1 MTHLRRQKVD
11 GIADSLPPLAVDDP
25 DGDAELLVLGW
36 GSTAGTIRAAVQ
48 RARAGGI
55 RIASAHLRWLNP
67 MPSNTGEVLR
77 RYPKVLIPEINEGQL
92 AMLVR
97 ARFLID
103 ARSFSRV
110 QGRPLWADELDEAIE
125 EAIRG

>member
-1 MTHLRRQKVD
+1 
-11 GIADSLPPLAVDDP
+11 
-25 DGDAELLVLGW
+25 
-36 GSTAGTIRAAVQ
+36 
-48 RARAGGI
+48 
-55 RIASAHLRWLNP
+55 
-67 MPSNTGEVLR
+67 MPSDTGEVVR

-92 AMLVR
+92 AMLIR
-97 ARFLID
+97 ARFLVD